1 MEQYLGSNIAL
12 RGVEVLLQLSK
23 GTFNNAQLQW
33 KDSKL
38 LPRFFDAENKSFKEI
53 RLLKA

>member
-12 RGVEVLLQLSK
+12 RGVEVQLSK

-38 LPRFFDAENKSFKEI
+38 LPRFFDVENKSFKEI